1 MSFANAQ
8 VLGRLVADPEL
19 VNYGNEGK
27 HLARFRIAANV
38 RKDKAVFYNGIAF
51 NQQADVMG
59 KYLKKGSQVFLEGYF
74 QNNDYEKDVN
84 GTPVKMYTLEF
95 VVNNV
100 VFVGGNDNQQ
110 QGSRPATQSYGQQP
124 QQQSAPNTQNQANTN
139 PFGGFD
145 ISADDLPF

>member
-74 QNNDYEKDVN
+74 QNNSAHNSFYN
-84 GTPVKMYTLEF
+84 FHF
-95 VVNNV
+95 VYRSFRCAICYIIFNLV
-100 VFVGGNDNQQ
+100 
-110 QGSRPATQSYGQQP
+110 
-124 QQQSAPNTQNQANTN
+124 
-139 PFGGFD
+139 
-145 ISADDLPF
+145 